1 MFRSLE
7 SRFRHWLVTR
17 TTASQWALLL
27 VLSVVFF
34 EALEALHLPAALLLG
49 PMAAAILLAASE
61 TRVRVPS
68 LPFLGAQA
76 VVGCLIARG
85 LPASILGELQKDW
98 LLFALVVVLVVGVST
113 ALGWV
118 LARLEVLPGTT
129 AVWGASPGAATVMTL
144 MSEAYG
150 ADMRLVAFMQ
160 YQRVVFVATLASVI
174 SAIWAAGS
182 GGIPEIV
189 WFPPVHWPAFFETL
203 AVAAVGALL
212 GRILRVP
219 AGALMGPLALGV
231 ILQDAGWLTIELPPW
246 LLAACYALVG
256 WSIGLRFSR
265 DILVHAGR
273 AMPKLI
279 AALLILIALCGGLA
293 VLLVVM
299 TGVDPLTAYLAT
311 SPGGADSVA
320 IIAASSKVDV
330 PFVMAMQACR
340 LIVVMLISPSLTR
353 FVAHRVERARAA
365 RAQPTPSALSEP

>member
-1 MFRSLE
+1 
-7 SRFRHWLVTR
+7 
-17 TTASQWALLL
+17 
-27 VLSVVFF
+27 
-34 EALEALHLPAALLLG
+34 
-49 PMAAAILLAASE
+49 
-61 TRVRVPS
+61 
-68 LPFLGAQA
+68 
-76 VVGCLIARG
+76 
-85 LPASILGELQKDW
+85 
-98 LLFALVVVLVVGVST
+98 
-113 ALGWV
+113 
-118 LARLEVLPGTT
+118 
-129 AVWGASPGAATVMTL
+129 

-182 GGIPEIV
+182 GGVPEIV
-189 WFPPVHWPAFFETL
+189 WFPPVHWPAFAETL

-212 GRILRVP
+212 GRLLRVP

-231 ILQDAGWLTIELPPW
+231 ILQDIGWLTIELPPW
-246 LLAACYALVG
+246 LLAGCYALVG

-265 DILVHAGR
+265 GILVHAGR
-273 AMPKLI
+273 AMPRLI

-320 IIAASSKVDV
+320 IIAASSNVDV